1 MQFDWNDLKY
11 FLAVARLG
19 SVAKA
24 ADDLGVNQSTV
35 LRRIDAMEERLNL
48 TLFVREKG
56 SYRLT
61 DAGELV
67 QASAR
72 RMDEQALELERRL
85 AGYDNAAAEGE
96 VVVTA
101 PSFVVTH
108 MIGPALGGFMEEHK
122 GITLSLKTTSDFLDL
137 SRRDADVAVRLTD
150 DPKTHLPDNLVGRK
164 VADIEL
170 CAYVAKDAKT
180 DDLGWIAWSKA
191 VDFNGWIERNGYPK
205 HPVRLVCDNPL
216 AQMKVL
222 PFAPLAA
229 VLPCFIGDKRD
240 ALVRLDGC
248 EPFTAFEA
256 WVVTHPDL
264 KRATRINAVTAFLA
278 GVMGG

>member
-11 FLAVARLG
+11 FLAVAQYG

-24 ADDLGVNQSTV
+24 ADELGVNQSTV

-67 QASAR
+67 QSSAC

-85 AGYDNAAAEGE
+85 AGYDNAAEEGE
-96 VVVTA
+96 VVVTV
-101 PSFVVTH
+101 PSFVVSH
-108 MIGPALGGFMEEHK
+108 MIGPALGGFMAEHK
-122 GITLSLKTTSDFLDL
+122 GITLNLKTTSDFLDL

-170 CAYVAKDAKT
+170 CAYAGKDANAG
-180 DDLGWIAWSKA
+180 DLAWVAWSEG
-191 VDFNGWIERNGYPK
+191 VDFKSWITRNAYPEYAIG
-205 HPVRLVCDNPL
+205 LVCDNP
-216 AQMKVL
+216 AGAGGDAVFR
-222 PFAPLAA
+222 PACGDTA
-229 VLPCFIGDKRD
+229 VLHRRCAG
-240 ALVRLDGC
+240 
-248 EPFTAFEA
+248 
-256 WVVTHPDL
+256 
-264 KRATRINAVTAFLA
+264 RA
-278 GVMGG
+278 